1 MLSFRLTKKTSKN
14 VADTTFKN
22 NNLSIKL
29 IKAKNKS
36 QTFRFKET
44 NIDEIKMS
52 IQNLDPK
59 KASQKSDMNTRFLRK
74 NISAMISLPLF
85 TPQSFTLN

>member
-1 MLSFRLTKKTSKN
+1 MLSFGLTKQTSKN
-14 VADTTFKN
+14 VVDTTFKN

-52 IQNLDPK
+52 IQNFDPK
-59 KASQKSDMNTRFLRK
+59 KASQKSDMNTRFLRE
-74 NISAMISLPLF
+74 NIFAMISLPQF
-85 TPQSFTLN
+85 TLQSFTLN